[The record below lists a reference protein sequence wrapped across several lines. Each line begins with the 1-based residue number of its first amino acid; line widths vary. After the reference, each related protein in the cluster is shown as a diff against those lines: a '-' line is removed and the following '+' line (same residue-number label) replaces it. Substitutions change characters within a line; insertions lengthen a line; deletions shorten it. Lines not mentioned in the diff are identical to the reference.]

1 MHWRRRP
8 ACRLP
13 PPLPLLLPLVCWWG
27 AACGA
32 GSGLQ
37 PLRVGAA
44 INVFSRFGYLSI
56 SMRVV
61 PRNDSDSWV
70 FREPTVDVFK
80 NITVLPTRPSSAA
93 SRHNGKVPVF
103 EGDFHME
110 FCDNLRQL
118 LQAYFRDFQL
128 ERLERPWSAF
138 TGSWSR
144 NAMAKHLGL
153 NATYVAGSHCYVLVR
168 VARHRESG
176 RMVPVQPGVPVEE
189 AVAKDADLV
198 TPGDEASV
206 VDFVKSFG
214 SHYVASYVT
223 GNSLYQVFVYTPH
236 IYRRIKE
243 RLKTQGVAALSAVE
257 LASYFSPW
265 YAEHMGR
272 IQSASGNA
280 TVEAWAASQLRVHFY
295 FFTYP
300 SLIKLHGDVGL
311 LKTLDGLLQNEAV
324 LQLDLR
330 TLAPAFPNPAKR
342 HWFDEVMDNQLKLW
356 EVNMS

>member
-1 MHWRRRP
+1 MRRGPRGLWL
-8 ACRLP
+8 AAAS
-13 PPLPLLLPLVCWWG
+13 LLG
-27 AACGA
+27 AVLLCSAA
-32 GSGLQ
+32 RAAAASSLHT
-37 PLRVGAA
+37 GAA
-44 INVFSRFGYLSI
+44 INVFSRYGYFAI

-61 PRNDSDSWV
+61 PRNETDRWI
-70 FREPTVDVFK
+70 FREPSVNVFK
-80 NITVLPTRPSSAA
+80 NITALPPRLPSAA
-93 SRHNGKVPVF
+93 ARHNGRVPVF

-118 LQAYFRDFQL
+118 LQAYFRDFQV

-138 TGSWSR
+138 TASWSR

-176 RMVPVQPGVPVEE
+176 RMAPAQPGVPVEDF
-189 AVAKDADLV
+189 VAKDRDLV
-198 TPGDEASV
+198 VPGDTESV
-206 VDFVKSFG
+206 VEWVKSFG
-214 SHYVASYVT
+214 SHYVTSYVT

-272 IQSASGNA
+272 IQSASGNY
-280 TVEAWAASQLRVHFY
+280 TVEAWAASQLLVKFY

-330 TLAPAFPNPAKR
+330 TLAPVFQSPERR
-342 HWFDEVMDNQLKLW
+342 HWFNEVVDNQLKLW

>member
-1 MHWRRRP
+1 MPWRR
-8 ACRLP
+8 L
-13 PPLPLLLPLVCWWG
+13 
-27 AACGA
+27 AACWLA
-32 GSGLQ
+32 LLAVQVQLSVLEVEATE

-44 INVFSRFGYLSI
+44 INVFSRYGYLSI

-61 PRNDSDSWV
+61 PRNDSESWV

-80 NITVLPTRPSSAA
+80 NITVLPTRSPTAA
-93 SRHNGKVPVF
+93 TRHGGKMPVF

-118 LQAYFRDFQL
+118 LQAYFRDFQV
-128 ERLERPWSAF
+128 ERMERPWSAF
-138 TGSWSR
+138 TASWSR

-168 VARHRESG
+168 VARHRESV
-176 RMVPVQPGVPVEE
+176 RMVPPQPGVPVEE
-189 AVAKDADLV
+189 AVAKDANLV
-198 TPGDEASV
+198 NPGDPSSV

-236 IYRRIKE
+236 IYQRIKE

-265 YAEHMGR
+265 HAEHMGR
-272 IQSASGNA
+272 ILCASGNQ
-280 TVEAWAASQLRVHFY
+280 TVEEWAASALRVHFY

-311 LKTLDGLLQNEAV
+311 LKTLNGLLGNEAV

-330 TLAPAFPNPAKR
+330 TLAPAFANPEKR
-342 HWFDEVMDNQLKLW
+342 RWFQEVIDNQLKLW